1 MGAWLVQRK
10 NKHQPLQLLGV
21 LFLDVVLPTWLG
33 LNKQTQLTV
42 FMGSVRDHA
51 ALAILTGW
59 SRCLSRAN
67 WTNNIQNYEL
77 HRIIFVLNN
86 CLESKWWLIATELC
100 QLASRCKCC
109 RCNTTKLSSLLYSSL
124 IFYLTRLYCTIH
136 KGKKDVEM
144 KQIIVALENMLL
156 KNCIIVVYHNAHH

>member
-51 ALAILTGW
+51 ALAIHTGW
-59 SRCLSRAN
+59 
-67 WTNNIQNYEL
+67 
-77 HRIIFVLNN
+77 
-86 CLESKWWLIATELC
+86 
-100 QLASRCKCC
+100 
-109 RCNTTKLSSLLYSSL
+109 
-124 IFYLTRLYCTIH
+124 
-136 KGKKDVEM
+136 
-144 KQIIVALENMLL
+144 
-156 KNCIIVVYHNAHH
+156 